1 MQQWKKRLNIRIKLI
16 LVFWEYLIER
26 FGKVLNLHHRYSIFL
41 LINIF
46 PLMKYINEETNFAF
60 VSIEFNFNIAALL
73 SIIDGVCEGGILLKH
88 TMLSQD

>member
-1 MQQWKKRLNIRIKLI
+1 M
-16 LVFWEYLIER
+16 IER

-60 VSIEFNFNIAALL
+60 VSIKFNFNIAASL
-73 SIIDGVCEGGILLKH
+73 SIIDGVYVGRGGPTKTYYDKSRLRCILIEP
-88 TMLSQD
+88 DP